1 MGPLSALDR
10 GYPKFMLQYK
20 SQDFVHT
27 LRGVSALDSSPHI
40 LVTNGLGQSRSRRSP
55 KPLSSLHTGTPGSW
69 SPSQRSDQWRQVLNH
84 PFLAHQVLL
93 KQNCPV
99 LLWNAQFHSYWHSS
113 HFFHAIVSRLPWSPA
128 IRGRATVM
136 NKTMECII
144 FSLRAKKHF
153 PGPRGVCY

>member
-1 MGPLSALDR
+1 MPVYIEKYGDLVGCYHSGTTNERTTNKERYFFFYFFFYLVGPLSALDR

-69 SPSQRSDQWRQVLNH
+69 SPSQRSDPWRQVLDH
-84 PFLAHQVLL
+84 PFLAHQALL
-93 KQNCPV
+93 KENCPK
-99 LLWNAQFHSYWHSS
+99 LL
-113 HFFHAIVSRLPWSPA
+113 
-128 IRGRATVM
+128 
-136 NKTMECII
+136 
-144 FSLRAKKHF
+144 
-153 PGPRGVCY
+153 